1 MKKKALVVER
11 PGDYLGCL
19 GDFNA
24 EDRVCV
30 KYCALNLRCA
40 IESNHHIRSEIL
52 EELLYSEMI
61 SDRIQ

>member
-1 MKKKALVVER
+1 MKKKASVDEGLN
-11 PGDYLGCL
+11 DYLGCL

-40 IESNHHIRSEIL
+40 VESSHHIRSEIM
-52 EELLYSEMI
+52 EELFYSEMV
-61 SDRIQ
+61 SDRMQ